1 MVSPPVLVESLRGR
15 YFGGGTFCSGLSDEL
30 VDEILSQAYRRKVLA
45 AHVDLGEN
53 VFVAGVILY
62 GSQ

>member
-1 MVSPPVLVESLRGR
+1 M
-15 YFGGGTFCSGLSDEL
+15 FCSGLSDEL

-53 VFVAGVILY
+53 VFVAGVIPY